1 MNVLSHM
8 LDKAAARKQIGYHPR
23 CQSIL
28 LTHLCFADDL
38 MVFTDGTKRSIEG
51 VLKIFKEFAAM
62 SGLKISLE
70 KSTIYTAGISE
81 NQKVDILTSFP
92 FATGHLPV
100 RYLGLPLL
108 TKKMTISDYMPLVEK
123 IKKMMKS
130 WTWRFLS
137 HAGRLQLISSVITSM
152 ANFWMSAFRLPS
164 SCLKEIESLCSA
176 FLWSGPEMKTSKAKV
191 CWKDV
196 CLPKQEGGLGLRPLK
211 EVNIVLCLKLIWRLS
226 SHRSSLWVRWIHCYL
241 IRKSSFWSIRNNSV
255 AGSWMWKKL
264 LKMRDIAKL
273 NHKMEVN
280 NGKHTA
286 FWYDNWSQLGCLET
300 YLRSGGNIDLGIR
313 ENVCMA
319 DVFAQHRRRRHRAQ
333 ILNQIEDEI
342 EAYRRNNNQEDDD
355 VALWRQDENKYSK
368 KFSTR
373 KTWLNIRS
381 SQSEY
386 AWSKGTW
393 FTHSTPK
400 YSFFIWVASKNRL
413 QTMDRIKVWNNA
425 VDDVCV
431 LCQEAQETCQHL
443 FFRCRYS
450 RKIWRELVGG
460 VMVDAFTT
468 DWFEILDVISHP
480 RQGHTE
486 SFIIRYVFQLLAHSI
501 WRERN
506 ARKHGEQRMDEGTLS
521 KLVDKQVRLK
531 LLLVKGKGKRYLE
544 EGLMKW
550 FETRG

>member
-51 VLKIFKEFAAM
+51 VLKIFEEFAAM

-241 IRKSSFWSIRNNSV
+241 IRKSSF
-255 AGSWMWKKL
+255 
-264 LKMRDIAKL
+264 
-273 NHKMEVN
+273 
-280 NGKHTA
+280 
-286 FWYDNWSQLGCLET
+286 
-300 YLRSGGNIDLGIR
+300 
-313 ENVCMA
+313 
-319 DVFAQHRRRRHRAQ
+319 
-333 ILNQIEDEI
+333 
-342 EAYRRNNNQEDDD
+342 
-355 VALWRQDENKYSK
+355 
-368 KFSTR
+368 
-373 KTWLNIRS
+373 
-381 SQSEY
+381 
-386 AWSKGTW
+386 
-393 FTHSTPK
+393 
-400 YSFFIWVASKNRL
+400 
-413 QTMDRIKVWNNA
+413 
-425 VDDVCV
+425 
-431 LCQEAQETCQHL
+431 
-443 FFRCRYS
+443 
-450 RKIWRELVGG
+450 
-460 VMVDAFTT
+460 
-468 DWFEILDVISHP
+468 
-480 RQGHTE
+480 
-486 SFIIRYVFQLLAHSI
+486 
-501 WRERN
+501 
-506 ARKHGEQRMDEGTLS
+506 
-521 KLVDKQVRLK
+521 
-531 LLLVKGKGKRYLE
+531 
-544 EGLMKW
+544 
-550 FETRG
+550 